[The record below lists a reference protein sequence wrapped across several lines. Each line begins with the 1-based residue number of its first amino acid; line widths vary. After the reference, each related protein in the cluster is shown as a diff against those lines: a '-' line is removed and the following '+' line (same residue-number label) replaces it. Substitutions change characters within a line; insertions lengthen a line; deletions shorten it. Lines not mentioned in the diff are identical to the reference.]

1 MVPSKELT
9 VPSGVGEL
17 RTAQQANRARVAG
30 RGGEVDDNEEG
41 EVDDVH
47 AVDGGAAARGEA
59 GAAMV
64 K

>member
-1 MVPSKELT
+1 MVPSTEST
-9 VPSGVGEL
+9 VPSGVGGL

-30 RGGEVDDNEEG
+30 RGGEVDDDEEG
-41 EVDDVH
+41 EVDDVR
-47 AVDGGAAARGEA
+47 AVGGDAAARGEA

>member
-9 VPSGVGEL
+9 VPSGVGGL
-17 RTAQQANRARVAG
+17 RTAKRASRARVAG
-30 RGGEVDDNEEG
+30 RGGEVDDDEEV
-41 EVDDVH
+41 EVDDVR
-47 AVDGGAAARGEA
+47 AVGGGAAARGEA